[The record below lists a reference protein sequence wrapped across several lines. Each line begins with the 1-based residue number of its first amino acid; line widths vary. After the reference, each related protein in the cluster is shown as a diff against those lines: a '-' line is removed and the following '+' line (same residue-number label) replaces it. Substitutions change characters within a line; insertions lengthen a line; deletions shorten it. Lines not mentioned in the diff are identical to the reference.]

1 MTESIRMRTENKF
14 TRSLIKAVLRKNGG
28 LTGKRLAEIAKEHGA
43 GSARIKAAI
52 THLHKTK
59 VIWKVGKEWEL
70 RTETAV
76 L

>member
-1 MTESIRMRTENKF
+1 MIESIRMRTENKF
-14 TRSLIKAVLRKNGG
+14 TRSLIKAMLKKYGS
-28 LTGKRLAEIAKEHGA
+28 LTGARLAEIAKEHGA

-59 VIWKVGKEWEL
+59 VIWLVGKEWEM
-70 RTETAV
+70 RTETAK

>member
-1 MTESIRMRTENKF
+1 MTESVRMRTENKF
-14 TRSLIKAVLRKNGG
+14 TRSLIKAVLKKHGG
-28 LTGKRLAEIAKEHGA
+28 LTGKRLTEIAKEHGA

-52 THLHKTK
+52 TYLHKTK

>member
-1 MTESIRMRTENKF
+1 MTDSRRMQLENIY
-14 TRSLIKAVLRKNGG
+14 TRSLIEAALKRYGS
-28 LTGKRLAEIAKEHGA
+28 LTGARLAEIAKEHGA

-59 VIWKVGKEWEL
+59 VIWLVGKEWEM
-70 RTETAV
+70 RTETAK

>member
-1 MTESIRMRTENKF
+1 MKETVRMRTENKF
-14 TRSLIKAVLRKNGG
+14 TRSLIKAILNKYGS

-52 THLHKTK
+52 THLHQTK
-59 VIWKVGKEWEL
+59 VIWLVGKEWEM
-70 RTETAV
+70 RTETAK

>member
-1 MTESIRMRTENKF
+1 MTDSRRIELENIY
-14 TRSLIKAVLRKNGG
+14 TRSLIEAALKKHGG
-28 LTGKRLAEIAKEHGA
+28 LTGKGLAEIAKEHGA